1 MCHATTQCNG
11 RHDTHTILLFFRIMY
26 ILGILN
32 CGLWGWGLEETSNY
46 QLFVNRAASERQPA
60 APRGHRQLTGCE
72 DQRWLCLV
80 LGPRMQ
86 SVFVTTPRAN
96 LQINTSSDMR

>member
-1 MCHATTQCNG
+1 MTIFG
-11 RHDTHTILLFFRIMY
+11 SKSEYWHTS
-26 ILGILN
+26 N

-46 QLFVNRAASERQPA
+46 QLFVNRAAAERQPA

-72 DQRWLCLV
+72 DRRWLCRV

-86 SVFVTTPRAN
+86 SVFVTTCK
-96 LQINTSSDMR
+96 

>member
-1 MCHATTQCNG
+1 MTIFG
-11 RHDTHTILLFFRIMY
+11 SKSEYWHTS
-26 ILGILN
+26 N

-46 QLFVNRAASERQPA
+46 QLFVNRAASERQR
-60 APRGHRQLTGCE
+60 RGVTASRRQLTGCE

-86 SVFVTTPRAN
+86 SVFVTTPRADKHF
-96 LQINTSSDMR
+96 LRHAIGSDGR